1 MPALRRRD
9 PGGITVMPTAPK
21 IDISPCGDA
30 ALRVTVVGDD
40 TDEVWAAVHRL
51 AGWLNRGEIHPTVS
65 AVPTYDAVLVEF
77 DPYHTTGDAIM
88 SYIQSWDAAPGVGSA
103 VPSGVIDVPVLF
115 GGDAGPD
122 LEWVAG
128 VVGAPVAEVIGLVCA
143 KEHLI
148 RCLGGPAASAMTDG
162 PEFGVPVPR
171 LATPRLRVPPGAVSV
186 AGRQAVIGP
195 VAAPSGWRQIGR
207 TPLTILRTD
216 GTGESGGGD
225 AVVPYRPGD
234 RVRFFPVDEA
244 TYAGLLG
251 VPMRYRDHD

>member
-1 MPALRRRD
+1 MR
-9 PGGITVMPTAPK
+9 TTPT
-21 IDISPCGDA
+21 IGISPCGDA
-30 ALRVTVVGDD
+30 ALRVTVDGED

-88 SYIQSWDAAPGVGSA
+88 SYIRSWDAAPCVGSA
-103 VPSGVIDVPVLF
+103 VPSPGVIDVPVLF

-128 VVGAPVAEVIGLVCA
+128 VVGVPVAEVVGLVCA

-171 LATPRLRVPPGAVSV
+171 LATPRLRVPPGAISV

-216 GTGESGGGD
+216 GSDRTGGAGGADGGE

-251 VPMRYRDHD
+251 VPMRYRNHD

>member
-1 MPALRRRD
+1 M
-9 PGGITVMPTAPK
+9 TVMRTTAK

-30 ALRVTVVGDD
+30 ALRVTVDGDD
-40 TDEVWAAVHRL
+40 TDVVWAAVHRL
-51 AGWLNRGEIHPTVS
+51 AGWLNRGDIHPTVS

-88 SYIQSWDAAPGVGSA
+88 SYIRSWDAAPDVASA

-128 VVGAPVAEVIGLVCA
+128 VVGASVAEVVRLVCA

-171 LATPRLRVPPGAVSV
+171 LATPRLRVPPGAISV

-216 GTGESGGGD
+216 GSGHTGSD
-225 AVVPYRPGD
+225 SVVPYRPGD
-234 RVRFFPVDEA
+234 RVRFFPVDEG
-244 TYAGLLG
+244 TYAALLG
-251 VPMRYRDHD
+251 VPMRYRNHD